1 MFGLGFT
8 IAAIVVF
15 FIGANRGLDDLYVI
29 GGLLLVFGCV
39 LLVLS
44 LVLLC
49 RGYYRAKSANN
60 KVFDTR
66 IPPKR
71 RITKESTII
80 TQSDI
85 SVREITPPT
94 SSTQDKRL
102 SDTDLYSDAAI
113 KKTDINKFKQAMD
126 EHHNRE
132 NSQSRTVIQ
141 LGDVSESQKDDVVI
155 IHDAR
160 IALPV
165 PQEQTDNTNASSNTR
180 KAVVFTLSNEANS
193 LPGSPDLTHDSDVTT
208 ADIPQAFDYV
218 DPNEQSSS
226 M

>member
-1 MFGLGFT
+1 MSEFQCVGQRPALVDSINGSRGERVARTVCSYHLTLRDIYRRLLLNKSLIGNGNRTGREVDDGQFDWRVFQD
-8 IAAIVVF
+8 ALSVSDAIHR
-15 FIGANRGLDDLYVI
+15 I
-29 GGLLLVFGCV
+29 GLLRVVSWLARQSGN
-39 LLVLS
+39 L
-44 LVLLC
+44 
-49 RGYYRAKSANN
+49 K
-60 KVFDTR
+60 
-66 IPPKR
+66 
-71 RITKESTII
+71 II
-80 TQSDI
+80 YNQIVEMVQAWT
-85 SVREITPPT
+85 
-94 SSTQDKRL
+94 
-102 SDTDLYSDAAI
+102 
-113 KKTDINKFKQAMD
+113 NKFKQAMD

-226 M
+226 T